1 MRKTQFYQARFVP
14 GINIS
19 TSTIITTT
27 FIYKYIL
34 EKKGDKKTI
43 KMKEQCPIFDIE
55 CVYISTCYKIREERC
70 LESMR
75 KVGLEDIPSD
85 EDTSEEI
92 SVWMTNLL
100 REKRLKSEKKKIN
113 IFKRKKNES
122 NCFS

>member
-1 MRKTQFYQARFVP
+1 MP